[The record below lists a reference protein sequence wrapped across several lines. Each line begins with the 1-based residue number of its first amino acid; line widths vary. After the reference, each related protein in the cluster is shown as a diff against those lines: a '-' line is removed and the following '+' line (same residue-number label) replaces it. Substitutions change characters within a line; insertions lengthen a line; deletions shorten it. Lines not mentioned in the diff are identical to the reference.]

1 MARLQ
6 AIGII
11 PARYGSTRLPGKP
24 LALIAGQPLVWH
36 VVERARAAKRLS
48 RVLVATDDERILE
61 AVRRRGGEAV
71 LTSPDHLSG
80 TDRVAEAARGCDA
93 DIILNVQGD
102 EPLLEVDAID
112 RLVALFDDDPELP
125 LATLR
130 RPAEAADMGNAN
142 VVKVVCDAR
151 GRALYF
157 SRAGIPHRRGDAAA
171 GRWAHIGVYAYRREA
186 LFAFA
191 ALPPAPLER
200 EEGLEQL
207 RAIEAGWR
215 IQVEAATGTFL
226 GVDTPEDLERARQ
239 ILERPQQAN

>member
-1 MARLQ
+1 LARLQ

-36 VVERARAAKRLS
+36 VVERARAARRLS
-48 RVLVATDDERILE
+48 RVVVATDHESILE
-61 AVRRRGGEAV
+61 AVRRRGGEAMM
-71 LTSPDHLSG
+71 TSPDHQSG

-93 DIILNVQGD
+93 DLIVNVQGD
-102 EPLLEVDAID
+102 EPLLEADALD
-112 RLVALFDDDPELP
+112 RLVALFDDDLELP

-130 RPAEAADMGNAN
+130 RPAEAAEMGNVN
-142 VVKVVCDAR
+142 VVKVVCDGR

-157 SRAGIPHRRGDAAA
+157 SRAGIPHRRGEPTA
-171 GRWAHIGVYAYRREA
+171 GRWAHVGVYAYRREA

-191 ALPPAPLER
+191 ALPPSPLER

-226 GVDTPEDLERARQ
+226 GVDTPEDLERARR